1 MIKIK
6 IVILFI
12 SEPAIANRQLKRR
25 NILFTVRVGRV
36 NLNLD
41 FPFFPLLFLIL
52 FFHYFFVLS
61 SLFFHHFDH
70 YFSLF
75 LRVVK
80 AVEQREIAEKKVLRG
95 RITELEGELKAEQ
108 LSRGMITVGTESDP
122 MVIQDGE
129 TLNVLII

>member
-1 MIKIK
+1 M
-6 IVILFI
+6 
-12 SEPAIANRQLKRR
+12 
-25 NILFTVRVGRV
+25 
-36 NLNLD
+36 
-41 FPFFPLLFLIL
+41 
-52 FFHYFFVLS
+52 
-61 SLFFHHFDH
+61 
-70 YFSLF
+70 
-75 LRVVK
+75 K